1 MATVIIGR
9 DRSELHE
16 RALRMRDVI
25 PKLNGLDADEV
36 LASFRETGL
45 VGTPEEITDTIRK
58 HSALGVDLFML
69 QHFLL
74 DDRDALKLIAS
85 DVIPAVA

>member
-1 MATVIIGR
+1 
-9 DRSELHE
+9 
-16 RALRMRDVI
+16 MRDFL
-25 PKLNGLDADEV
+25 PSLKGLDADEV
-36 LASFRETGL
+36 MTKVAKTGL
-45 VGTPEEITDTIRK
+45 VGTPDEIADQINR

-74 DDRDALKLIAS
+74 DDREALKLIAS